1 MRRQMR
7 PPTAHQ
13 VEDRAA
19 LREDLRVNL
28 ADLRDRT
35 VIDMRDESRDR
46 VKYLIIVVI
55 DASEE
60 IGGKL
65 SGHPEI
71 LFWQPVDR
79 LNLSLNIS
87 HLSKSNENFQS
98 LVDTVRARRLK

>member
-19 LREDLRVNL
+19 LREDLRVDL
-28 ADLRDRT
+28 ADLRDSA
-35 VIDMRDESRDR
+35 VVDMRYEAGDR

-65 SGHPEI
+65 SGHAEI
-71 LFWQPVDR
+71 LF
-79 LNLSLNIS
+79 
-87 HLSKSNENFQS
+87 
-98 LVDTVRARRLK
+98 